1 MKWNIITWKNG
12 KRKNHFVRT
21 REDVTCFDVAEMFGY
36 KYNGTE
42 GEVLEIIPLED

>member
-1 MKWNIITWKNG
+1 MRWNVITWKNG
-12 KRKNHFVRT
+12 KRKNHFFKSK
-21 REDVTCFDVAEMFGY
+21 EGFTCYDVATAFSL